1 MPFAFTPIVRL
12 SALIAASVVPVI
24 VMLALATS
32 SGRLGLQLEADPGW
46 AELRIT
52 GVDPTG
58 PSAGQAGLGL
68 LIAVEGDGERVEVVS
83 SDLIEEP
90 DVLATYAEMNA
101 FFARQSEIHSV
112 INARKKIVEYYAL
125 DGDTVR
131 YEPGLRLSRTVWE
144 LPLAFWLQIGVG
156 LAGFWI
162 GAWVWTLRRGDWVLC
177 DRFADSTRVYQGE
190 AGVDTAFL
198 DRLEALAVAGCRPDL
213 TVLIDVPADVGIA
226 RVAARSSA
234 GAAPQP
240 DRFETEGE
248 NVQDRRRRMFLE
260 LAASQPERFLVVDGM
275 QTPDAVEQEIWRAV
289 SARLLQAEEEAWR

>member
-1 MPFAFTPIVRL
+1 MSDTAIVAGHAAGRGHFVTFEGGEGAGKSTQIERL
-12 SALIAASVVPVI
+12 RK
-24 VMLALATS
+24 
-32 SGRLGLQLEADPGW
+32 RLHGA
-46 AELRIT
+46 
-52 GVDPTG
+52 GVD
-58 PSAGQAGLGL
+58 
-68 LIAVEGDGERVEVVS
+68 VV
-83 SDLIEEP
+83 
-90 DVLATYAEMNA
+90 VT
-101 FFARQSEIHSV
+101 R
-112 INARKKIVEYYAL
+112 
-125 DGDTVR
+125 
-131 YEPGLRLSRTVWE
+131 EPGGSPGAETIRRLLLGGRIKE
-144 LPLAFWLQIGVG
+144 LGPEMEAMMFAAARADHVDTTIEP
-156 LAGFWI
+156 
-162 GAWVWTLRRGDWVLC
+162 TLRRGDWVLC

-275 QTPDAVEQEIWRAV
+275 QTPDAVEQEIWQAV